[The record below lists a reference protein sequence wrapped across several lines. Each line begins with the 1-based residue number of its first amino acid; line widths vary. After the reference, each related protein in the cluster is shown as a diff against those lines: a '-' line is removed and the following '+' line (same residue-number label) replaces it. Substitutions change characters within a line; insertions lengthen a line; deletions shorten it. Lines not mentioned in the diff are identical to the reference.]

1 MRLGAK
7 DHFRCPDCSTLLHR
21 KLFSSHPAECSNKTE
36 SKHSNNGGN
45 YDTTADN
52 LQPKEE
58 RVKYDHSFEINELTL
73 STWAIVQNNGAWEKI
88 LQYLINLTTRQSME
102 TTFLVSLLTK
112 RSYIPAN
119 IVPFS
124 LLTRAQWKFIRKYY
138 IMLMKKFTPLTENI
152 NYLQNFNITEMKA
165 LFAVY
170 VEQHLLNGQV

>member
-1 MRLGAK
+1 MRLGDK

-73 STWAIVQNNGAWEKI
+73 SHLGNSTKQWGLRKDTSVFNKSDNKAING
-88 LQYLINLTTRQSME
+88 
-102 TTFLVSLLTK
+102 
-112 RSYIPAN
+112 
-119 IVPFS
+119 
-124 LLTRAQWKFIRKYY
+124 
-138 IMLMKKFTPLTENI
+138 
-152 NYLQNFNITEMKA
+152 NYLSSESIK
-165 LFAVY
+165 Y
-170 VEQHLLNGQV
+170 